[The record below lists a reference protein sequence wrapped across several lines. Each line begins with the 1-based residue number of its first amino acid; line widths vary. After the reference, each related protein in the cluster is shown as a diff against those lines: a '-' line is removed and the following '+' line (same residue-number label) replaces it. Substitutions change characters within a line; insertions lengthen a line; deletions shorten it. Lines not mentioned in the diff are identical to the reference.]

1 MQQNKLF
8 HNLSN
13 ETKQNNPINES
24 YSNNLKNSQIK
35 REPNNNET
43 KNIMKEEKNSENV
56 KQFKL
61 NQVDNL
67 NICENCKENN
77 SLMNFPTNNFNSPTN
92 IRNSLQKIDN
102 NLSNSFSFDNSN
114 DDDFFN
120 FAFYNNNKINNNKI
134 INDNKIF
141 EKNNYYENENDNN
154 SNNDKEN
161 NVQNDKQTKI
171 STQINLPKPNINPNN
186 PRNLGKHELYYENSN
201 LNFRKKKHNKDF
213 KVRFGDWICPKC
225 ENLNFAFREKC
236 NRCGL
241 SKEKAGRNSNC
252 NDNNQIQ
259 CENNMDQQRPIILNN
274 ININYIFNSNYP
286 LNNINIIYNPI
297 LFNISNI
304 NNYYGNH
311 NNYNIYYPCNVNI
324 KK

>member
-1 MQQNKLF
+1 
-8 HNLSN
+8 
-13 ETKQNNPINES
+13 
-24 YSNNLKNSQIK
+24 
-35 REPNNNET
+35 
-43 KNIMKEEKNSENV
+43 MKEEKISDNEQ
-56 KQFKL
+56 QFKINQL
-61 NQVDNL
+61 NNR
-67 NICENCKENN
+67 NICANSKEN
-77 SLMNFPTNNFNSPTN
+77 SFFMNFPTNNFPSPVNIQNSQ
-92 IRNSLQKIDN
+92 QKIDN
-102 NLSNSFSFDNSN
+102 NLTNRFSFDNSN
-114 DDDFFN
+114 DDNFFN
-120 FAFYNNNKINNNKI
+120 FSFYNNNKINNNKI

-141 EKNNYYENENDNN
+141 ENKNYYENEN
-154 SNNDKEN
+154 SLNNDKEN
-161 NVQNDKQTKI
+161 NVQNDNQTKI
-171 STQINLPKPNINPNN
+171 SAQINLPKPNINPNN

-225 ENLNFAFREKC
+225 ENLNFAFRTKC

-241 SKEKAGRNSNC
+241 SKEKTENNNNC

-259 CENNMDQQRPIILNN
+259 GENNMDRQRPIMLNN

>member
-1 MQQNKLF
+1 MQQNKLLN
-8 HNLSN
+8 NLSE
-13 ETKQNNPINES
+13 ETKQNNPVNES
-24 YSNNLKNSQIK
+24 YSRNFKNSQSK
-35 REPNNNET
+35 AEPNNNET
-43 KNIMKEEKNSENV
+43 ENVMKEEKNSDNV
-56 KQFKL
+56 QQFIL
-61 NQVDNL
+61 NQANNL
-67 NICENCKENN
+67 IICENCKENN
-77 SLMNFPTNNFNSPTN
+77 SFKSSPANNFHSPVN
-92 IRNSLQKIDN
+92 IQNSLQKIDN
-102 NLSNSFSFDNSN
+102 NLSDSFSFDNSN
-114 DDDFFN
+114 DDNFFN
-120 FAFYNNNKINNNKI
+120 FSFYNNNKINNNKI
-134 INDNKIF
+134 INDNKMF
-141 EKNNYYENENDNN
+141 EKNNYYENDNN

-161 NVQNDKQTKI
+161 NVQNDNLSKI
-171 STQINLPKPNINPNN
+171 STHINFPKPNINLNN
-186 PRNLGKHELYYENSN
+186 PRNLGEHELCYENSN

-225 ENLNFAFREKC
+225 ENLNFSFRKKC

-241 SKEKAGRNSNC
+241 SKEKTEKNNNC

-259 CENNMDQQRPIILNN
+259 CENNMDQQRPIMLNN

-324 KK
+324 KKK

>member
-8 HNLSN
+8 HDLSE
-13 ETKQNNPINES
+13 ETIQNNPLNES
-24 YSNNLKNSQIK
+24 YSKNFKNSQSK
-35 REPNNNET
+35 VKPNNNEI
-43 KNIMKEEKNSENV
+43 KNIMKEEKNADNEQ
-56 KQFKL
+56 QFEL
-61 NQVDNL
+61 NQVNNL
-67 NICENCKENN
+67 N
-77 SLMNFPTNNFNSPTN
+77 SFMNFPTNNFHSPANIQNSMKKT
-92 IRNSLQKIDN
+92 DN
-102 NLSNSFSFDNSN
+102 NLINSFSFDNSN
-114 DDDFFN
+114 DDNFFN
-120 FAFYNNNKINNNKI
+120 FSFYNNNKINNNKI

-141 EKNNYYENENDNN
+141 EKSKYYENDNN
-154 SNNDKEN
+154 QNNDKEN
-161 NVQNDKQTKI
+161 YVQNNKQNQTKI
-171 STQINLPKPNINPNN
+171 STHINLPKPNIIRND
-186 PRNLGKHELYYENSN
+186 PRNLGEHELYYENSN
-201 LNFRKKKHNKDF
+201 LNFRIKRHNKDF

-225 ENLNFAFREKC
+225 ENLNFSFRKKC

-241 SKEKAGRNSNC
+241 SKEKVEENNNC
-252 NDNNQIQ
+252 NGNNQIQ
-259 CENNMDQQRPIILNN
+259 CENNLGQQRPIMLNN